1 MVVFTCNHCG
11 DSLQKPKVAKHYQFA
26 CRKGIFLTCVDCHKD
41 FYEDEYTAHTKCI
54 TENQRYGGKDYVEK
68 PSCNK
73 GERKQQAWL
82 EIVQNVL
89 TNTPNLSGPERNF
102 LNSISKHENLPRK
115 KPKFLNF
122 IRSAFGNRFNMA
134 VVDSTWTKM
143 ENAFKEATA
152 EKTVTSQQNNGAQ
165 IREDKQD
172 KVENSKDKDNKK
184 EKKENKILATEND
197 NTELPQIS
205 NEVESENV
213 NEVEKESKK
222 KNKSKKR
229 VLEDNDNENSE
240 PLKKKK
246 LEKEAEN
253 ISVNEN
259 NKFSWKNSILEIL
272 TAKGEITK
280 KKLKK
285 KVIALYLEQ
294 FPDATSESADS
305 KFEKKLCKVSGVLI
319 ADKKVTL
326 TKV

>member
-82 EIVQNVL
+82 EIVHNVL

-165 IREDKQD
+165 IQEDKQD

-197 NTELPQIS
+197 NTELSQIS
-205 NEVESENV
+205 NGVESENV

-229 VLEDNDNENSE
+229 VLENNEN
-240 PLKKKK
+240 
-246 LEKEAEN
+246 EN
-253 ISVNEN
+253 I
-259 NKFSWKNSILEIL
+259 SWKNSILEIL

-305 KFEKKLCKVSGVLI
+305 KFEKKLSKVSGISI

-326 TKV
+326 TEV